1 MCNSCDCKCV
11 KAKSDDLDLSKP
23 FQLRSGQKA
32 RLVCSDINNDK
43 PLAFV
48 VDSSSTYDRKI
59 SNLYRG
65 GPLEV
70 LISRPRH
77 GRLDTAQKSPYDVI
91 NVPDGPVVTTEYQ
104 YISKNRLTTN
114 RFRRPSPPFK
124 IRTTD
129 VGYNTYTLVD
139 DEITEVFYT
148 PFK

>member
-32 RLVCSDINNDK
+32 RLVCSDINNAK
-43 PLAFV
+43 PLGFV
-48 VDSSSTYDRKI
+48 VDSSYTSEGKI
-59 SNLYRG
+59 SNLYMG
-65 GPLEV
+65 GPPEV

-91 NVPDGPVVTTEYQ
+91 NVPDRPVVTTEYQ
-104 YISKNRLTTN
+104 YVSNNSVAKI
-114 RFRRPSPPFK
+114 RFKRPSPPYK
-124 IRTTD
+124 SQTTD